1 MNKFQKDPS
10 KLNQGDEIAAIGFPG
25 NVKTDGKAVTTLTVG
40 VLSKIPLQADLQFN
54 AEINPGNSGGPL
66 LNSKGEIIGIVYGAG
81 IGTQGERL
89 QGISYA
95 IPIKYGL
102 DLL

>member
-1 MNKFQKDPS
+1 M
-10 KLNQGDEIAAIGFPG
+10 
-25 NVKTDGKAVTTLTVG
+25 KTDGRAVTTLTVG
-40 VLSKIPLQADLQFN
+40 VLSKLALKTDLQFN
-54 AEINPGNSGGPL
+54 AQINPGNSGGPL
-66 LNSKGEIIGIVYGAG
+66 LNAKGEVIGIVYGAG
-81 IGTQGERL
+81 VGSTGERL